1 MTQVYAADWVIPVGT
16 EPIARGAVAVAE
28 GAITAVGPREAVLAD
43 HPAAS
48 LEDLGC
54 AVLLPALVNAHTHLE
69 YAAYGGFGDGLPFAD
84 WLADHV
90 ARRARLADGDAEAAA
105 ALGALACLQ
114 SGVGT
119 IADASYGGAA
129 VAAAADA
136 GLRGV
141 VCLEAFGGPD
151 ADPGA
156 VVDRLVERLDA
167 LAGRTSPILSLGVS
181 PHSPYTVAPAVFAA
195 LDALA
200 RERGLVVVTHVA
212 ESPAELEAVAAGTG
226 PIADALAGLT
236 SVAATG
242 RHPVDLLADAGLLH
256 PGVLAVHL
264 VQVDDA
270 QASRIAGTGVA
281 AVHCPRSNANLGCG
295 IAPVAALRAAGV
307 TVAIGT
313 DSPASADDFDLWAE
327 LRAAVLLARSRERRA
342 DALTAR
348 DAIAMATVDG
358 ASALGLAGAIGT
370 LAPGRRADLTAVDLA
385 DTPWAEVEDPYVA
398 ALWAGSPARTL
409 LTVVDGAVRYRR
421 GADDG
426 RLAALAAATNPGRAR
441 MIGRD
446 D

>member
-1 MTQVYAADWVIPVGT
+1 MTQVYAADWVLPVGA
-16 EPIARGAVAVAE
+16 EPMRGGAVAVRD
-28 GAITAVGPREAVLAD
+28 GAIVAVGTRAAVVAGHPEA
-43 HPAAS
+43 P
-48 LEDLGC
+48 LEDLGA
-54 AVLLPALVNAHTHLE
+54 AVLMPALVNAHTHLE
-69 YAAYGGFGDGLPFAD
+69 YAGYGGFGDGLPFAD
-84 WLADHV
+84 WLADHI
-90 ARRARLADGDAEAAA
+90 ARRPRLVEGDVEAAA

-119 IADASYGGAA
+119 IADASYAGAA

-151 ADPGA
+151 ADPGD
-156 VVDRLVERLDA
+156 VVDRLVARLDA
-167 LAGRTSPILSLGVS
+167 HAARTSPTLALGVS

-195 LDALA
+195 LDAMA
-200 RERGLVVVTHVA
+200 RERGLLLATHLA
-212 ESPAELEAVAAGTG
+212 ESPAELEAVDAGTG
-226 PIADALAGLT
+226 PIAEALAGLT
-236 SVAATG
+236 RVAATG
-242 RHPVDLLADAGLLH
+242 RHPVDLLADAGLLR

-264 VQVDDA
+264 VQIDAA
-270 QASRIAGTGVA
+270 QASRFTATGAA

-295 IAPVAALRAAGV
+295 IAPIAALRDAGA

-313 DSPASADDFDLWAE
+313 DSPASAADFDLWSE
-327 LRAAVLLARSRERRA
+327 LRAAVLAARSRERRA

-348 DAIAMATVDG
+348 EAIEMATVDG
-358 ASALGLAGAIGT
+358 ARALGLADAIGV
-370 LAPGRRADLTAVDLA
+370 LAVGRRADLTAVDLA

-398 ALWAGSPARTL
+398 ALWAGSPRRTL
-409 LTVVDGAVRYRR
+409 LTVVDGVVRYRR

-426 RLAALAAATNPGRAR
+426 RLAALAAAAAPGRRR